1 MSRKTFKRI
10 LSIGVCTLVLSMSL
24 YYTEKAHA
32 IAGPSDRQ
40 YVENP
45 NPHIIVNVT
54 GTDQNGNSILPHY
67 IEVNVKMGQTL
78 SKEEILDYIA
88 RNLNSSVGGESKN
101 VQYSN
106 IEFNESAYL
115 KRQLDDGK
123 TEEIAIDNDG
133 VTVPKDGPNKFWIDV
148 PVTCTVTP
156 IVTETHEVRWGTPVA
171 ISHRIYFVEES
182 SGKVLDE
189 YTNLHTADSELN
201 GYRVGDYITDYALS
215 KSAYEAFLNSRLDK
229 EGYKLQHRISTNVR
243 QNLQIN
249 KLIFNYD
256 FNEENIYYQI
266 GNIRPLL
273 SRSSAEVES
282 DIITERYYVS
292 KNAKSLAR
300 TESTISIKM
309 VDAKTEQPLF
319 NHTLTGYQ
327 LVTVSHVYN
336 RLFEENLIPTTKS
349 GERYFIQNMK
359 KTAEQEYTVY
369 LSETPY
375 SKENAPVISYD
386 ARPVDWDYHSGASG
400 SLENQPNIY
409 TEEDSTEFLGNK
421 PQAACYPNKQ
431 FACENTD
438 SKYNY
443 SYLEK

>member
-40 YVENP
+40 YVEKP

-106 IEFNESAYL
+106 IEFKESAYL
-115 KRQLDDGK
+115 KRQLDDRK
-123 TEEIAIDNDG
+123 IEEIAIDNDG

-148 PVTCTVTP
+148 PVTCTVNSITP
-156 IVTETHEVRWGTPVA
+156 KLHKVEWGTP
-171 ISHRIYFVEES
+171 ISVLHYVQFVDKTT
-182 SGKVLDE
+182 GKTLEDFKTIDFAE
-189 YTNLHTADSELN
+189 IDLGIRHTGDS
-201 GYRVGDYITDYALS
+201 ITDKELYN
-215 KSAYEAFLNSRLDK
+215 SAYSAFLRSKLTK
-229 EGYKLQHRISTNVR
+229 QGYQFQYRISTDVQ
-243 QNLQIN
+243 QNLQVTK
-249 KLIFNYD
+249 KLYNYD
-256 FNEENIYYQI
+256 VNEELINYQI
-266 GNIRPLL
+266 ENNRPTLNL
-273 SRSSAEVES
+273 SNEAET
-282 DIITERYYVS
+282 DIFFERYYVS
-292 KNAKSLAR
+292 RDGDSLAR

-309 VDAKTEQPLF
+309 VDSKTEQALF
-319 NHTLTGYQ
+319 NRTLTGYQ
-327 LVTVSHVYN
+327 LATVSNVYN

-349 GERYFIQNMK
+349 GEKYFIQNMK

-438 SKYNY
+438 STYNY

>member
-78 SKEEILDYIA
+78 SKKEILDYIA

-106 IEFNESAYL
+106 IEFKESAYL

-148 PVTCTVTP
+148 PVTCTVNSITP
-156 IVTETHEVRWGTPVA
+156 KLHKVEWGTP
-171 ISHRIYFVEES
+171 ISVLHYVQFVDKTT
-182 SGKVLDE
+182 GKTLEDFKTIDFAE
-189 YTNLHTADSELN
+189 IDLGIRHTGDS
-201 GYRVGDYITDYALS
+201 ITDKELYN
-215 KSAYEAFLNSRLDK
+215 SAYGAFLRSKLTK
-229 EGYKLQHRISTNVR
+229 QGYQFQYRISTDVQ
-243 QNLQIN
+243 QNLQVTK
-249 KLIFNYD
+249 KLYNYD
-256 FNEENIYYQI
+256 VNEELINYQI
-266 GNIRPLL
+266 ENNRPTLNL
-273 SRSSAEVES
+273 SNEAET
-282 DIITERYYVS
+282 DIFFERYYVS
-292 KNAKSLAR
+292 RDGDSLAR

-309 VDAKTEQPLF
+309 VDAKTEQALF

-327 LVTVSHVYN
+327 LATVSNVYN

-349 GERYFIQNMK
+349 GEKYFIQNMK

-369 LSETPY
+369 LSEIPY

>member
-78 SKEEILDYIA
+78 SKKEILDYIA

-106 IEFNESAYL
+106 IEFKESAYL
-115 KRQLDDGK
+115 NRQLDDGK

-133 VTVPKDGPNKFWIDV
+133 VIIPKDGPNKFWIDV
-148 PVTCTVTP
+148 PVTCTVNSITP
-156 IVTETHEVRWGTPVA
+156 KLHKVEWGTP
-171 ISHRIYFVEES
+171 ISVLHYIQFVDKTT
-182 SGKVLDE
+182 GKTLEDFKTIDFAE
-189 YTNLHTADSELN
+189 IDLGIRHTGDS
-201 GYRVGDYITDYALS
+201 ITDKELYN
-215 KSAYEAFLNSRLDK
+215 SAYSAFLRSKLTK
-229 EGYKLQHRISTNVR
+229 QGYQFQYRISTDVQ
-243 QNLQIN
+243 QNLQVTK
-249 KLIFNYD
+249 KLYNYD
-256 FNEENIYYQI
+256 VNEELINYQI
-266 GNIRPLL
+266 ENNRPTLNL
-273 SRSSAEVES
+273 SNEAET
-282 DIITERYYVS
+282 DIFFERYYVS
-292 KNAKSLAR
+292 RDGDSLAR

-327 LVTVSHVYN
+327 LSTVSNIYN

-349 GERYFIQNMK
+349 GEKYFIQNMK

-375 SKENAPVISYD
+375 SEENAPVISYD

>member
-1 MSRKTFKRI
+1 
-10 LSIGVCTLVLSMSL
+10 MSL

-40 YVENP
+40 YVEKP

-106 IEFNESAYL
+106 IEFKESAYL
-115 KRQLDDGK
+115 KRQLDDRK
-123 TEEIAIDNDG
+123 IEEIAIDNDG

-148 PVTCTVTP
+148 PVTCTVNSITP
-156 IVTETHEVRWGTPVA
+156 KLHKVEWGTP
-171 ISHRIYFVEES
+171 ISVLHYVQFVNKTT
-182 SGKVLDE
+182 GKTLEDFKTIDFAE
-189 YTNLHTADSELN
+189 IDLGIRHTGDS
-201 GYRVGDYITDYALS
+201 ITDKELYN
-215 KSAYEAFLNSRLDK
+215 SAYSAFLRSKLTK
-229 EGYKLQHRISTNVR
+229 QGYQFQYRISTDVQ
-243 QNLQIN
+243 QNLQVTK
-249 KLIFNYD
+249 KLYNYD
-256 FNEENIYYQI
+256 VNEELINYQI
-266 GNIRPLL
+266 ENNRPTLNL
-273 SRSSAEVES
+273 SNEAET
-282 DIITERYYVS
+282 DIFFERYYVS
-292 KNAKSLAR
+292 RDGDSLAR

-309 VDAKTEQPLF
+309 VDSKTEQALF

-327 LVTVSHVYN
+327 LATVSNVYN

-349 GERYFIQNMK
+349 GEKYFIQNMK

-438 SKYNY
+438 STYNY

>member
-1 MSRKTFKRI
+1 
-10 LSIGVCTLVLSMSL
+10 MSL

-78 SKEEILDYIA
+78 SKKEILDYIA

-106 IEFNESAYL
+106 IEFKESAYL

-133 VTVPKDGPNKFWIDV
+133 VIIPKDGPNKFWIDV
-148 PVTCTVTP
+148 PVTCTINSITP
-156 IVTETHEVRWGTPVA
+156 KLHKVEWGTP
-171 ISHRIYFVEES
+171 ISVLHYIQFVDKTT
-182 SGKVLDE
+182 GKTLEDFKTIDFAE
-189 YTNLHTADSELN
+189 IDLGIRHTGDS
-201 GYRVGDYITDYALS
+201 ITDKELYN
-215 KSAYEAFLNSRLDK
+215 SAYSAFLRSKLTK
-229 EGYKLQHRISTNVR
+229 QGYQFQYRISTDVQ
-243 QNLQIN
+243 QNLQVTK
-249 KLIFNYD
+249 KLYNYD
-256 FNEENIYYQI
+256 VNEELINYQI
-266 GNIRPLL
+266 ENNRPTLNL
-273 SRSSAEVES
+273 SNEAET
-282 DIITERYYVS
+282 DIFFERYYVS
-292 KNAKSLAR
+292 RDGDSLAR

-327 LVTVSHVYN
+327 LSTVSNIYN

-349 GERYFIQNMK
+349 GEKYFIQNMK

-375 SKENAPVISYD
+375 SEENAPVISYD

>member
-1 MSRKTFKRI
+1 MSRKTFKCI

-40 YVENP
+40 YVEKP

-106 IEFNESAYL
+106 IEFKESAYL
-115 KRQLDDGK
+115 KRQLDDRK
-123 TEEIAIDNDG
+123 IEEIAIDNDG

-148 PVTCTVTP
+148 PVTCTVNSITP
-156 IVTETHEVRWGTPVA
+156 KLHKVEWGTP
-171 ISHRIYFVEES
+171 ISVLHYVQFVDKTT
-182 SGKVLDE
+182 GKTLEDFKTIDFAE
-189 YTNLHTADSELN
+189 IDLGIRHTGDS
-201 GYRVGDYITDYALS
+201 ITDKELYN
-215 KSAYEAFLNSRLDK
+215 SAYSAFLRSKLTK
-229 EGYKLQHRISTNVR
+229 QGYQFQYRISTDVQ
-243 QNLQIN
+243 QNLQVTK
-249 KLIFNYD
+249 KLYNYD
-256 FNEENIYYQI
+256 VNEELINYQI
-266 GNIRPLL
+266 ENNRPTLNL
-273 SRSSAEVES
+273 SNEAET
-282 DIITERYYVS
+282 DIFFERYYVS
-292 KNAKSLAR
+292 RDGDSLAR

-309 VDAKTEQPLF
+309 VDSKTEQALF

-327 LVTVSHVYN
+327 LATVSNVYN

-349 GERYFIQNMK
+349 GEKYFIQNMK

-438 SKYNY
+438 STYNY

>member
-78 SKEEILDYIA
+78 SKKEILDYIA

-106 IEFNESAYL
+106 IEFKESAYL
-115 KRQLDDGK
+115 KRQLDDRK
-123 TEEIAIDNDG
+123 IEEIAIDNDG

-148 PVTCTVTP
+148 PVTCTVNSITP
-156 IVTETHEVRWGTPVA
+156 KLHKVEWGTP
-171 ISHRIYFVEES
+171 ISVLHYVQFVDKTT
-182 SGKVLDE
+182 GKTLEDFKTIDFAE
-189 YTNLHTADSELN
+189 IDLGIRHTGDS
-201 GYRVGDYITDYALS
+201 ITDKELYN
-215 KSAYEAFLNSRLDK
+215 SAYSAFLRSKLTK
-229 EGYKLQHRISTNVR
+229 QGYQFQYRISTDVQ
-243 QNLQIN
+243 QNLQVTK
-249 KLIFNYD
+249 KLYNYD
-256 FNEENIYYQI
+256 VNEELINYQI
-266 GNIRPLL
+266 ENNRPTLNL
-273 SRSSAEVES
+273 SNEAET
-282 DIITERYYVS
+282 DIFFERYYVS
-292 KNAKSLAR
+292 RDGDSLAR

-327 LVTVSHVYN
+327 LSTVSNVYN

-349 GERYFIQNMK
+349 GEKYFIQNMK

-369 LSETPY
+369 LAETPY
-375 SKENAPVISYD
+375 SEENAPVISYD

>member
-78 SKEEILDYIA
+78 SKKEILDYIA

-106 IEFNESAYL
+106 IEFKESAYL

-148 PVTCTVTP
+148 PVTCTVNSITP
-156 IVTETHEVRWGTPVA
+156 KLHKVEWGTP
-171 ISHRIYFVEES
+171 ISVLHYVQFVDKTT
-182 SGKVLDE
+182 GKTLEDFKTIDFAE
-189 YTNLHTADSELN
+189 IDLGIRHTGDS
-201 GYRVGDYITDYALS
+201 ITDKELYN
-215 KSAYEAFLNSRLDK
+215 SAYSAFLRSKLTK
-229 EGYKLQHRISTNVR
+229 QGYQFQYRISTDVQ
-243 QNLQIN
+243 QNLQVTK
-249 KLIFNYD
+249 KLYNYD
-256 FNEENIYYQI
+256 VNEELINYQI
-266 GNIRPLL
+266 ENNRPTLNL
-273 SRSSAEVES
+273 SNEAET
-282 DIITERYYVS
+282 DIFFERYYVS
-292 KNAKSLAR
+292 RDGDSLAR

-327 LVTVSHVYN
+327 LSTVSNVYN

-349 GERYFIQNMK
+349 GEKYFIQNMK

-375 SKENAPVISYD
+375 SEENAPVISYD
-386 ARPVDWDYHSGASG
+386 ARPVDWDYHSGASE

>member
-32 IAGPSDRQ
+32 ITGPSDRQ

-106 IEFNESAYL
+106 IEFKESAYL

-148 PVTCTVTP
+148 PVTCTVNSITP
-156 IVTETHEVRWGTPVA
+156 KLHKVEWGTP
-171 ISHRIYFVEES
+171 ISVLHYVQFVDKTT
-182 SGKVLDE
+182 GKTLEDFKTIDFAE
-189 YTNLHTADSELN
+189 IDLGIRHTGDS
-201 GYRVGDYITDYALS
+201 ITDKELYN
-215 KSAYEAFLNSRLDK
+215 SAYSAFLRSKLTK
-229 EGYKLQHRISTNVR
+229 QGYQFQYRISTDVQ
-243 QNLQIN
+243 QNLQVTK
-249 KLIFNYD
+249 KLYNYD
-256 FNEENIYYQI
+256 VNEELINYQI
-266 GNIRPLL
+266 ENNRPTLNL
-273 SRSSAEVES
+273 ANKAET
-282 DIITERYYVS
+282 DIFFERYYVS
-292 KNAKSLAR
+292 RDGDSLAR

-309 VDAKTEQPLF
+309 VDAKTEKALF
-319 NHTLTGYQ
+319 NHTLTGYRHWQ
-327 LVTVSHVYN
+327 LFPMS
-336 RLFEENLIPTTKS
+336 I
-349 GERYFIQNMK
+349 
-359 KTAEQEYTVY
+359 
-369 LSETPY
+369 
-375 SKENAPVISYD
+375 
-386 ARPVDWDYHSGASG
+386 
-400 SLENQPNIY
+400 
-409 TEEDSTEFLGNK
+409 
-421 PQAACYPNKQ
+421 
-431 FACENTD
+431 TD
-438 SKYNY
+438 SLKKILSQLQNQ
-443 SYLEK
+443 EKDILFKI

>member
-1 MSRKTFKRI
+1 
-10 LSIGVCTLVLSMSL
+10 MSL

-40 YVENP
+40 YVEKP

-106 IEFNESAYL
+106 IEFKESAYL
-115 KRQLDDGK
+115 KRQLDDRK
-123 TEEIAIDNDG
+123 IEEIAIDNDG

-148 PVTCTVTP
+148 PVTCTVNSITP
-156 IVTETHEVRWGTPVA
+156 KLHKVEWGTP
-171 ISHRIYFVEES
+171 ISVLHYVQFVDKTT
-182 SGKVLDE
+182 GKTLEDFKTIDFAE
-189 YTNLHTADSELN
+189 IDLGIQHTGDS
-201 GYRVGDYITDYALS
+201 ITDKELYN
-215 KSAYEAFLNSRLDK
+215 SAYSAFLRSKLTK
-229 EGYKLQHRISTNVR
+229 QGYQFQYRISTDVQ
-243 QNLQIN
+243 QNLQVTK
-249 KLIFNYD
+249 KLYNYD
-256 FNEENIYYQI
+256 VNEELINYQI
-266 GNIRPLL
+266 ENNRPTLNL
-273 SRSSAEVES
+273 SNEAET
-282 DIITERYYVS
+282 DIFFERYYVS
-292 KNAKSLAR
+292 RDGDSLAR

-309 VDAKTEQPLF
+309 VDSKTEQALF

-327 LVTVSHVYN
+327 LATVSNVYN

-349 GERYFIQNMK
+349 GEKYFIQNMK

-438 SKYNY
+438 STYNY

>member
-40 YVENP
+40 YVEKP

-106 IEFNESAYL
+106 IDFKESAYL
-115 KRQLDDGK
+115 KRQLDDRK
-123 TEEIAIDNDG
+123 IEEIAIDNDG

-148 PVTCTVTP
+148 PVTCTVNSITP
-156 IVTETHEVRWGTPVA
+156 KLHKVEWGTP
-171 ISHRIYFVEES
+171 ISVLHYVQFVDKTT
-182 SGKVLDE
+182 GKTLEDFKTIDFAE
-189 YTNLHTADSELN
+189 IDLGIRHTGDS
-201 GYRVGDYITDYALS
+201 ITDKELYN
-215 KSAYEAFLNSRLDK
+215 SAYSAFLRSKLTK
-229 EGYKLQHRISTNVR
+229 QGYQFQYRISTDVQ
-243 QNLQIN
+243 QNLQVTK
-249 KLIFNYD
+249 KLYNYD
-256 FNEENIYYQI
+256 VNEELINYQI
-266 GNIRPLL
+266 ENNRPTLNL
-273 SRSSAEVES
+273 SNEAET
-282 DIITERYYVS
+282 DIFFERYYVS
-292 KNAKSLAR
+292 RDGDSLAR

-309 VDAKTEQPLF
+309 VDSKTEQALF

-327 LVTVSHVYN
+327 LATVSNVYN

-349 GERYFIQNMK
+349 GEKYFIQNMK

-438 SKYNY
+438 STYNY

>member
-40 YVENP
+40 YVEKP

-106 IEFNESAYL
+106 IEFKESAYL
-115 KRQLDDGK
+115 KRQLDDRK
-123 TEEIAIDNDG
+123 IEEIAIDNDG

-148 PVTCTVTP
+148 PVTCTVNSITP
-156 IVTETHEVRWGTPVA
+156 KLHKVEWGTP
-171 ISHRIYFVEES
+171 ISVLHYVQFVDKTT
-182 SGKVLDE
+182 GKTLEDFKTIDFAE
-189 YTNLHTADSELN
+189 IDLGIRHTGDS
-201 GYRVGDYITDYALS
+201 ITDKELYN
-215 KSAYEAFLNSRLDK
+215 SAYSAFLRSKLTK
-229 EGYKLQHRISTNVR
+229 QGYQFQYRISTDVQ
-243 QNLQIN
+243 QNLQVTK
-249 KLIFNYD
+249 KLYNYD
-256 FNEENIYYQI
+256 VNEELINYQI
-266 GNIRPLL
+266 ENNRPTLNL
-273 SRSSAEVES
+273 SNEAET
-282 DIITERYYVS
+282 DIFFERYYVS
-292 KNAKSLAR
+292 RDGDSLAR

-309 VDAKTEQPLF
+309 VDSKTEQALF

-327 LVTVSHVYN
+327 LATVSNVYN

-349 GERYFIQNMK
+349 GEKYFIQNMK

-438 SKYNY
+438 STYNY

>member
-78 SKEEILDYIA
+78 SKKEILDYIA

-106 IEFNESAYL
+106 IEFKESAYL

-148 PVTCTVTP
+148 PVTCTVNSITP
-156 IVTETHEVRWGTPVA
+156 KLHKVEWGTP
-171 ISHRIYFVEES
+171 ISVLHYVQFVDKTT
-182 SGKVLDE
+182 GKTLEDFKTIDFAE
-189 YTNLHTADSELN
+189 IDLGIRHTGDS
-201 GYRVGDYITDYALS
+201 ITDKELYN
-215 KSAYEAFLNSRLDK
+215 SAYSAFLRSKLTK
-229 EGYKLQHRISTNVR
+229 QGYQFQYRISTDVQ
-243 QNLQIN
+243 QNLQVTK
-249 KLIFNYD
+249 KLYNYD
-256 FNEENIYYQI
+256 VNEELINYQI
-266 GNIRPLL
+266 ENNRPTLNL
-273 SRSSAEVES
+273 SNEAET
-282 DIITERYYVS
+282 DIFFERYYVS
-292 KNAKSLAR
+292 RDGDSLAR

-327 LVTVSHVYN
+327 LSTVSNVYN

-349 GERYFIQNMK
+349 GEKYFIQNMK

-375 SKENAPVISYD
+375 SEENAPVISYD
-386 ARPVDWDYHSGASG
+386 ARPVDWDYHSGASV

>member
-78 SKEEILDYIA
+78 SKKEILDYIA

-106 IEFNESAYL
+106 IEFKESAYL

-133 VTVPKDGPNKFWIDV
+133 VTVLKDGPNKFWIDV
-148 PVTCTVTP
+148 PVTCTVNSITP
-156 IVTETHEVRWGTPVA
+156 KLHKVEWGTP
-171 ISHRIYFVEES
+171 ISVLHYVQFVDKTT
-182 SGKVLDE
+182 GKTLEDFKTIDFAE
-189 YTNLHTADSELN
+189 IDLGIRHTGDS
-201 GYRVGDYITDYALS
+201 ITDKELYN
-215 KSAYEAFLNSRLDK
+215 SAYSAFLRSKLTK
-229 EGYKLQHRISTNVR
+229 QGYQFQYRISTDVQ
-243 QNLQIN
+243 QNLQVTK
-249 KLIFNYD
+249 KLYNYD
-256 FNEENIYYQI
+256 VNEELINYQI
-266 GNIRPLL
+266 ENNRPTLNL
-273 SRSSAEVES
+273 SNEAET
-282 DIITERYYVS
+282 DIFFERYYVS
-292 KNAKSLAR
+292 RDGDSLAR

-309 VDAKTEQPLF
+309 VDAKTEQALF

-327 LVTVSHVYN
+327 LATVSNVYN

-349 GERYFIQNMK
+349 GEKYFIQNMK

-369 LSETPY
+369 LSEIPY

>member
-40 YVENP
+40 YVEKP

-106 IEFNESAYL
+106 IEFKESAYL
-115 KRQLDDGK
+115 KRQLDDRK
-123 TEEIAIDNDG
+123 IEEIAIDNDG

-148 PVTCTVTP
+148 PVTCTVNSITP
-156 IVTETHEVRWGTPVA
+156 KLHKVEWGTP
-171 ISHRIYFVEES
+171 ISVLHYVQFVDKTT
-182 SGKVLDE
+182 GKTLKDFKTIDFAE
-189 YTNLHTADSELN
+189 IDLGIRHTGDS
-201 GYRVGDYITDYALS
+201 ITDKELYN
-215 KSAYEAFLNSRLDK
+215 SAYSAFLRSKLTK
-229 EGYKLQHRISTNVR
+229 QGYQFQYRISTDVQ
-243 QNLQIN
+243 QNLQVTK
-249 KLIFNYD
+249 KLYNYD
-256 FNEENIYYQI
+256 VNEELINYQI
-266 GNIRPLL
+266 ENNRPTLNL
-273 SRSSAEVES
+273 SNEAET
-282 DIITERYYVS
+282 DIFFERYYVS
-292 KNAKSLAR
+292 RDGDSLAR

-309 VDAKTEQPLF
+309 VDSKTEQALF

-327 LVTVSHVYN
+327 LATVSNVYN

-349 GERYFIQNMK
+349 GEKYFIQNMK

-438 SKYNY
+438 STYNY

>member
-78 SKEEILDYIA
+78 SKKEILDYIA

-106 IEFNESAYL
+106 IEFKESAYL

-148 PVTCTVTP
+148 PVTCTVNSITP
-156 IVTETHEVRWGTPVA
+156 KLHKVEWGTP
-171 ISHRIYFVEES
+171 ISVLHYVQFVDKTT
-182 SGKVLDE
+182 GKTLEDFKTIDFAE
-189 YTNLHTADSELN
+189 IDLGIRHTGDS
-201 GYRVGDYITDYALS
+201 ITDKELYN
-215 KSAYEAFLNSRLDK
+215 SAYSAFLRSKLTK
-229 EGYKLQHRISTNVR
+229 QGYQFQYRISTDVQ
-243 QNLQIN
+243 QNLQVTK
-249 KLIFNYD
+249 KLYNYD
-256 FNEENIYYQI
+256 VNEELINYQI
-266 GNIRPLL
+266 ENNRPTLNL
-273 SRSSAEVES
+273 SNEAET
-282 DIITERYYVS
+282 DIFFERYYVS
-292 KNAKSLAR
+292 RDGDSLAR

-327 LVTVSHVYN
+327 LSTVSNVYN

-349 GERYFIQNMK
+349 GEKYFIQNMK

-375 SKENAPVISYD
+375 SEENAPVISCD

>member
-1 MSRKTFKRI
+1 MSP
-10 LSIGVCTLVLSMSL
+10 

-40 YVENP
+40 YVEKP

-106 IEFNESAYL
+106 IEFKESAYL
-115 KRQLDDGK
+115 KRQLDDRK
-123 TEEIAIDNDG
+123 IEEIAIDNDG

-148 PVTCTVTP
+148 PVTCTVNSITP
-156 IVTETHEVRWGTPVA
+156 KLHKVEWGTP
-171 ISHRIYFVEES
+171 ISVLHYVQFVDKTT
-182 SGKVLDE
+182 GKTLEDFKTIDFAE
-189 YTNLHTADSELN
+189 IDLGIRHTGDS
-201 GYRVGDYITDYALS
+201 ITDKELYN
-215 KSAYEAFLNSRLDK
+215 SAYSAFLRSKLTK
-229 EGYKLQHRISTNVR
+229 QGYQFQYRISTDVQ
-243 QNLQIN
+243 QNLQVTK
-249 KLIFNYD
+249 KLYNYD
-256 FNEENIYYQI
+256 VNEELINYQI
-266 GNIRPLL
+266 ENNRPTLNL
-273 SRSSAEVES
+273 SNEAET
-282 DIITERYYVS
+282 DIFFERYYVS
-292 KNAKSLAR
+292 RDGDSLAR

-309 VDAKTEQPLF
+309 VDSKTEQALF

-327 LVTVSHVYN
+327 LATVSNVYN

-349 GERYFIQNMK
+349 GEKYFIQNMK

-438 SKYNY
+438 STYNY

>member
-78 SKEEILDYIA
+78 SKKEILDYIA

-106 IEFNESAYL
+106 IEFKESAYL

-148 PVTCTVTP
+148 PVTCTVNSITP
-156 IVTETHEVRWGTPVA
+156 KLHKVEWGTP
-171 ISHRIYFVEES
+171 ISVLHYVQFVDKTT
-182 SGKVLDE
+182 GKTLEDFKTIDFAE
-189 YTNLHTADSELN
+189 IDLGIRHTGDS
-201 GYRVGDYITDYALS
+201 ITDKELYN
-215 KSAYEAFLNSRLDK
+215 SAYSAFLRSKLTK
-229 EGYKLQHRISTNVR
+229 QGYQFQYRISTDVQ
-243 QNLQIN
+243 QNLQVTK
-249 KLIFNYD
+249 KLYNYD
-256 FNEENIYYQI
+256 VNEELINYQI
-266 GNIRPLL
+266 ENNRPTLNL
-273 SRSSAEVES
+273 SNEAET
-282 DIITERYYVS
+282 DIFFERYYVS
-292 KNAKSLAR
+292 RDGDSLAR

-309 VDAKTEQPLF
+309 VDAKTKQPLF

-327 LVTVSHVYN
+327 LATVSNVYN

-349 GERYFIQNMK
+349 GEKYFIQNMK

-369 LSETPY
+369 LSEIPY

>member
-1 MSRKTFKRI
+1 
-10 LSIGVCTLVLSMSL
+10 MSL

-78 SKEEILDYIA
+78 SKKEILDYIA

-106 IEFNESAYL
+106 IEFKESAYL

-133 VTVPKDGPNKFWIDV
+133 VTVPKDGPNKFLIDV
-148 PVTCTVTP
+148 PVTCTVNSITP
-156 IVTETHEVRWGTPVA
+156 KLHKVEWGTP
-171 ISHRIYFVEES
+171 ISVLHYVQFVDKTT
-182 SGKVLDE
+182 GKTLEDFKTIDFAE
-189 YTNLHTADSELN
+189 IDLGIRHTGDS
-201 GYRVGDYITDYALS
+201 ITDKELYN
-215 KSAYEAFLNSRLDK
+215 SAYSAFLRSKLTK
-229 EGYKLQHRISTNVR
+229 QGYQFQYRISTDVQ
-243 QNLQIN
+243 QNLQVTK
-249 KLIFNYD
+249 KLYNYD
-256 FNEENIYYQI
+256 VNEELINYQI
-266 GNIRPLL
+266 ENNRPTLNL
-273 SRSSAEVES
+273 SNEAET
-282 DIITERYYVS
+282 DIFFERYYVS
-292 KNAKSLAR
+292 RDGDSLAR

-327 LVTVSHVYN
+327 LSTVSNVYN

-349 GERYFIQNMK
+349 GEKYFIQNMK

-375 SKENAPVISYD
+375 SEENAPVISYD

>member
-1 MSRKTFKRI
+1 
-10 LSIGVCTLVLSMSL
+10 MSL

-78 SKEEILDYIA
+78 SKKEILDYIA

-106 IEFNESAYL
+106 IEFKESAYL

-133 VTVPKDGPNKFWIDV
+133 VIIPKDGPNKFWIDV
-148 PVTCTVTP
+148 PVTCTVNSITP
-156 IVTETHEVRWGTPVA
+156 KLHKVEWGTP
-171 ISHRIYFVEES
+171 ISVLHYIQFVDKTT
-182 SGKVLDE
+182 GKTLEDFKTIDFAE
-189 YTNLHTADSELN
+189 IDLGIRHTGDS
-201 GYRVGDYITDYALS
+201 ITDKELYN
-215 KSAYEAFLNSRLDK
+215 SAYSAFLRSKLTK
-229 EGYKLQHRISTNVR
+229 QGYQFQYRISTDVQ
-243 QNLQIN
+243 QNLQVTK
-249 KLIFNYD
+249 KLYNYD
-256 FNEENIYYQI
+256 VNEELINYQI
-266 GNIRPLL
+266 ENNRPTLNL
-273 SRSSAEVES
+273 SNEAET
-282 DIITERYYVS
+282 DIFFERYYVS
-292 KNAKSLAR
+292 RDGDSLAR

-327 LVTVSHVYN
+327 LSTVSNIYN

-349 GERYFIQNMK
+349 GEKYFIQNMK

-375 SKENAPVISYD
+375 SEENAPVISYD
-386 ARPVDWDYHSGASG
+386 TRPVDWDYHSGASG

>member
-78 SKEEILDYIA
+78 SKKEILDYIA

-106 IEFNESAYL
+106 IEFKESAYL

-148 PVTCTVTP
+148 PVTCTVNSITP
-156 IVTETHEVRWGTPVA
+156 KLHKVEWGTP
-171 ISHRIYFVEES
+171 ISVLHYVQFVDKTT
-182 SGKVLDE
+182 GKTLEDFKTIDFAE
-189 YTNLHTADSELN
+189 IDLGIRHTGDS
-201 GYRVGDYITDYALS
+201 ITDKELYN
-215 KSAYEAFLNSRLDK
+215 SAYSAFLRSKLTK
-229 EGYKLQHRISTNVR
+229 QGYQFQYRISTDVQ
-243 QNLQIN
+243 QNLQVTK
-249 KLIFNYD
+249 KLYNYD
-256 FNEENIYYQI
+256 VNEESINYQI
-266 GNIRPLL
+266 ENNRPTLNL
-273 SRSSAEVES
+273 SNEAET
-282 DIITERYYVS
+282 DIFFERYYVS
-292 KNAKSLAR
+292 RDGDSLAR

-327 LVTVSHVYN
+327 LSTVSNVYN

-349 GERYFIQNMK
+349 GEKYFIQNMK

-375 SKENAPVISYD
+375 SEENAPVISYD

>member
-1 MSRKTFKRI
+1 
-10 LSIGVCTLVLSMSL
+10 MSL

-40 YVENP
+40 YVEKP

-106 IEFNESAYL
+106 IEFKESAYL
-115 KRQLDDGK
+115 KRQLDDRK
-123 TEEIAIDNDG
+123 IEEIAIDNDG

-148 PVTCTVTP
+148 PVTCTVNSITP
-156 IVTETHEVRWGTPVA
+156 KLHKVEWGTP
-171 ISHRIYFVEES
+171 ISVLHYVQFVDKTT
-182 SGKVLDE
+182 GKTLEDFKTIDFAE
-189 YTNLHTADSELN
+189 IDLGIRHTGDS
-201 GYRVGDYITDYALS
+201 ITDKELYN
-215 KSAYEAFLNSRLDK
+215 SAYSAFLRSKLTK
-229 EGYKLQHRISTNVR
+229 QGYQFQYRISTDVQ
-243 QNLQIN
+243 QNLQVTK
-249 KLIFNYD
+249 KLYNYD
-256 FNEENIYYQI
+256 VNEELINYQI
-266 GNIRPLL
+266 ENNRPTLNL
-273 SRSSAEVES
+273 SNDAET
-282 DIITERYYVS
+282 DIFFERYYVS
-292 KNAKSLAR
+292 RDGDSLAR

-309 VDAKTEQPLF
+309 VDSKTEQALF

-327 LVTVSHVYN
+327 LATVSNVYN

-349 GERYFIQNMK
+349 GEKYFIQNMK

-438 SKYNY
+438 STYNY

>member
-1 MSRKTFKRI
+1 
-10 LSIGVCTLVLSMSL
+10 MSL

-78 SKEEILDYIA
+78 SKKEILDYIA

-106 IEFNESAYL
+106 IEFKESAYL

-148 PVTCTVTP
+148 PVTCTVNSITP
-156 IVTETHEVRWGTPVA
+156 KLHKVEWGTP
-171 ISHRIYFVEES
+171 ISVLHYVQFVDKTT
-182 SGKVLDE
+182 GKTLEDFKTIDFAE
-189 YTNLHTADSELN
+189 IDLGIRHTGDS
-201 GYRVGDYITDYALS
+201 ITDKELYN
-215 KSAYEAFLNSRLDK
+215 SAYSAFLRSKLTK
-229 EGYKLQHRISTNVR
+229 QGYQFQYRISTDVQ
-243 QNLQIN
+243 QNLQVTK
-249 KLIFNYD
+249 KLYNYD
-256 FNEENIYYQI
+256 VNEELINYQI
-266 GNIRPLL
+266 ENNRPTLNL
-273 SRSSAEVES
+273 SNEAET
-282 DIITERYYVS
+282 DIFFERYYVS
-292 KNAKSLAR
+292 RDGDSLAR

-327 LVTVSHVYN
+327 LSTVSNVYN

-349 GERYFIQNMK
+349 GEKNFIQNMK

-375 SKENAPVISYD
+375 SEENAPVISYD

>member
-40 YVENP
+40 YVEKP

-106 IEFNESAYL
+106 IEFKESAYL
-115 KRQLDDGK
+115 KRQLDDRK
-123 TEEIAIDNDG
+123 IEEIAIDNDG

-148 PVTCTVTP
+148 PVTCTVNSITP
-156 IVTETHEVRWGTPVA
+156 KLHKVEWGTP
-171 ISHRIYFVEES
+171 ISVLHYVQFIDKTT
-182 SGKVLDE
+182 GKTLEDFKTIDFAE
-189 YTNLHTADSELN
+189 IDLGIRHTGDS
-201 GYRVGDYITDYALS
+201 ITDKELYN
-215 KSAYEAFLNSRLDK
+215 SAYSAFLRSKLTK
-229 EGYKLQHRISTNVR
+229 QGYQFQYRISTDVQ
-243 QNLQIN
+243 QNLQVTK
-249 KLIFNYD
+249 KLYNYD
-256 FNEENIYYQI
+256 VNEELINYQI
-266 GNIRPLL
+266 ENNRPTLNL
-273 SRSSAEVES
+273 SNEAET
-282 DIITERYYVS
+282 DIFFERYYVS
-292 KNAKSLAR
+292 RDGDSLAR

-309 VDAKTEQPLF
+309 VDSKTEQALF

-327 LVTVSHVYN
+327 LATVSNVYN

-349 GERYFIQNMK
+349 GEKYFIQNMK

-438 SKYNY
+438 STYNY

>member
-78 SKEEILDYIA
+78 SKKEILDYIA

-106 IEFNESAYL
+106 IEFKESAYL

-133 VTVPKDGPNKFWIDV
+133 VTVPKDSPNKFWIDV
-148 PVTCTVTP
+148 PVTCTVNSITP
-156 IVTETHEVRWGTPVA
+156 KLHKVEWGTP
-171 ISHRIYFVEES
+171 ISVLHYVQFVDKTT
-182 SGKVLDE
+182 GKTLEDFKTIDFAE
-189 YTNLHTADSELN
+189 IDLGIRHTGDS
-201 GYRVGDYITDYALS
+201 ITDKELYN
-215 KSAYEAFLNSRLDK
+215 SAYSAFLRSKLTK
-229 EGYKLQHRISTNVR
+229 QGYQFQYRISTDVQ
-243 QNLQIN
+243 QNLQVTK
-249 KLIFNYD
+249 KLYNYD
-256 FNEENIYYQI
+256 VNEELINYQI
-266 GNIRPLL
+266 ENNRPTLNL
-273 SRSSAEVES
+273 SNEAET
-282 DIITERYYVS
+282 DIFFERYYVS
-292 KNAKSLAR
+292 RDGDSLAR

-309 VDAKTEQPLF
+309 VDAKTEQALF

-327 LVTVSHVYN
+327 LATVSNVYN

-349 GERYFIQNMK
+349 GEKYFIQNMK

-369 LSETPY
+369 LSEIPY

>member
-78 SKEEILDYIA
+78 SKKEILDYIA

-106 IEFNESAYL
+106 IEFKESAYL

-148 PVTCTVTP
+148 PVTCTVNSITP
-156 IVTETHEVRWGTPVA
+156 KLHKVEWGTP
-171 ISHRIYFVEES
+171 ISVLHYVQFVDKTT
-182 SGKVLDE
+182 GKTLEDFKTIDFAE
-189 YTNLHTADSELN
+189 IDLGIRHTGDS
-201 GYRVGDYITDYALS
+201 ITDKELYN
-215 KSAYEAFLNSRLDK
+215 SAYSAFLRSKLTK
-229 EGYKLQHRISTNVR
+229 QGYQFQYRISTDVQ
-243 QNLQIN
+243 QNLQVTK
-249 KLIFNYD
+249 KLYNYD
-256 FNEENIYYQI
+256 VNEELINYQI
-266 GNIRPLL
+266 KNNRPTLNL
-273 SRSSAEVES
+273 SNEAET
-282 DIITERYYVS
+282 DIFFERYYVS
-292 KNAKSLAR
+292 RDGDSLAR

-327 LVTVSHVYN
+327 LSTVSNVYN

-349 GERYFIQNMK
+349 GEKYFIQNMK

-375 SKENAPVISYD
+375 SEENAPVISYD

>member
-78 SKEEILDYIA
+78 SKKEILDYIA

-106 IEFNESAYL
+106 IEFKESAYL

-148 PVTCTVTP
+148 PVTCTVNSITP
-156 IVTETHEVRWGTPVA
+156 KLHKVEWGTP
-171 ISHRIYFVEES
+171 ISVLHYVQFVDKTT
-182 SGKVLDE
+182 GKTLEDFKTIDFAE
-189 YTNLHTADSELN
+189 IDLGIRHTGDS
-201 GYRVGDYITDYALS
+201 ITDKELYN
-215 KSAYEAFLNSRLDK
+215 SAYSAFLRSKLTK
-229 EGYKLQHRISTNVR
+229 QGYQFQYRISTDVQ
-243 QNLQIN
+243 QNLQVTK
-249 KLIFNYD
+249 KLYNYD
-256 FNEENIYYQI
+256 VNEELINYQI
-266 GNIRPLL
+266 ENNRPTLNL
-273 SRSSAEVES
+273 SNEAET
-282 DIITERYYVS
+282 DIFFERYYVS
-292 KNAKSLAR
+292 RDGDSLAR

-309 VDAKTEQPLF
+309 VDAKTEQALF

-327 LVTVSHVYN
+327 LATVSNVYN

-349 GERYFIQNMK
+349 GEKYFIQNMK

-369 LSETPY
+369 LSEIPY

-409 TEEDSTEFLGNK
+409 TEEDST
-421 PQAACYPNKQ
+421 
-431 FACENTD
+431 
-438 SKYNY
+438 
-443 SYLEK
+443 

>member
-40 YVENP
+40 YVEKP

-106 IEFNESAYL
+106 IEFKENAYL
-115 KRQLDDGK
+115 KRQLDDRK
-123 TEEIAIDNDG
+123 IEEIAIDNDG

-148 PVTCTVTP
+148 PVTCTVNSITP
-156 IVTETHEVRWGTPVA
+156 KLHKVEWGTP
-171 ISHRIYFVEES
+171 ISVLHYVQFVDKTT
-182 SGKVLDE
+182 GKTLEDFKTIDFAE
-189 YTNLHTADSELN
+189 IDLGIRHTGDS
-201 GYRVGDYITDYALS
+201 ITDKELYN
-215 KSAYEAFLNSRLDK
+215 SAYSAFLRSKLTK
-229 EGYKLQHRISTNVR
+229 QGYQFQYRISTDVQ
-243 QNLQIN
+243 QNLQVTK
-249 KLIFNYD
+249 KLYNYD
-256 FNEENIYYQI
+256 VNEELINYQI
-266 GNIRPLL
+266 ENNRPTLNL
-273 SRSSAEVES
+273 SNEAET
-282 DIITERYYVS
+282 DIFFERYYVS
-292 KNAKSLAR
+292 RDGDSLAR

-309 VDAKTEQPLF
+309 VDSKTEQALF

-327 LVTVSHVYN
+327 LATVSNVYN

-349 GERYFIQNMK
+349 GEKYFIQNMK

-438 SKYNY
+438 STYNY

>member
-1 MSRKTFKRI
+1 
-10 LSIGVCTLVLSMSL
+10 MSL

-78 SKEEILDYIA
+78 SKKEILDYIA

-106 IEFNESAYL
+106 IEFKESAYL

-133 VTVPKDGPNKFWIDV
+133 VTIPKDGPNKFWIDV
-148 PVTCTVTP
+148 PVTCTVNSITP
-156 IVTETHEVRWGTPVA
+156 KLHKVEWGTP
-171 ISHRIYFVEES
+171 ISVLHYIQFVDKTT
-182 SGKVLDE
+182 GKTLEDFKTIDFAE
-189 YTNLHTADSELN
+189 IDLGIRHTGDS
-201 GYRVGDYITDYALS
+201 ITDKELYN
-215 KSAYEAFLNSRLDK
+215 SAYSAFLRSKLTK
-229 EGYKLQHRISTNVR
+229 QGYQFQYRISTDVQ
-243 QNLQIN
+243 QNLQVTK
-249 KLIFNYD
+249 KLYNYD
-256 FNEENIYYQI
+256 VNEELINYQI
-266 GNIRPLL
+266 ENNRPTLNL
-273 SRSSAEVES
+273 SNEAET
-282 DIITERYYVS
+282 DIFFERYYVS
-292 KNAKSLAR
+292 RDGDSLAR

-327 LVTVSHVYN
+327 LSTVSNVYN

-349 GERYFIQNMK
+349 GEKYFIQNMK

-375 SKENAPVISYD
+375 SEENAPVISYD

-438 SKYNY
+438 SKCNY

>member
-78 SKEEILDYIA
+78 SKKEILDYIA
-88 RNLNSSVGGESKN
+88 RNLNSSVGEESKN

-106 IEFNESAYL
+106 IEFKESAYL

-148 PVTCTVTP
+148 PVTCTVNSITP
-156 IVTETHEVRWGTPVA
+156 KLHKVEWGTP
-171 ISHRIYFVEES
+171 ISVLHYVQFVDKTT
-182 SGKVLDE
+182 GKTLEDFKTIDFAE
-189 YTNLHTADSELN
+189 IDLGIRHTGDS
-201 GYRVGDYITDYALS
+201 ITDKELYN
-215 KSAYEAFLNSRLDK
+215 SAYSAFLRSKLTK
-229 EGYKLQHRISTNVR
+229 QGYQFQYRISTDVQ
-243 QNLQIN
+243 QNLQVTK
-249 KLIFNYD
+249 KLYNYD
-256 FNEENIYYQI
+256 VNEELINYQI
-266 GNIRPLL
+266 ENNRPTLNL
-273 SRSSAEVES
+273 SNEAET
-282 DIITERYYVS
+282 DIFFERYYVS
-292 KNAKSLAR
+292 RDGDSLAR

-327 LVTVSHVYN
+327 LSTVSNVYN

-349 GERYFIQNMK
+349 GEKYFIQNMK

-375 SKENAPVISYD
+375 SEENAPVISYD

>member
-78 SKEEILDYIA
+78 SKKEILDYIA

-106 IEFNESAYL
+106 IEFKESAYL

-133 VTVPKDGPNKFWIDV
+133 VIIPKDGPNKFWIDV
-148 PVTCTVTP
+148 PVTCTVNSITP
-156 IVTETHEVRWGTPVA
+156 KLHKVEWGTP
-171 ISHRIYFVEES
+171 ISVLHYIQFVDKTT
-182 SGKVLDE
+182 GKTLEDFKTIDFAE
-189 YTNLHTADSELN
+189 IDLGIRHTGDS
-201 GYRVGDYITDYALS
+201 ITDKELYN
-215 KSAYEAFLNSRLDK
+215 SAYSAFLRSKLTK
-229 EGYKLQHRISTNVR
+229 QGYQFQYRISTDVQ
-243 QNLQIN
+243 QNLQVTK
-249 KLIFNYD
+249 KLYNYD
-256 FNEENIYYQI
+256 VNEELINYQI
-266 GNIRPLL
+266 ENNRPTLNL
-273 SRSSAEVES
+273 SNEAET
-282 DIITERYYVS
+282 DIFFERYYVS
-292 KNAKSLAR
+292 RDGDSLAR

-327 LVTVSHVYN
+327 LSTVSNIYN

-349 GERYFIQNMK
+349 EEKYFIQNMK

-375 SKENAPVISYD
+375 SEENAPVISYD

>member
-1 MSRKTFKRI
+1 MSRKTFKHI

-78 SKEEILDYIA
+78 SKKEILDYIA

-106 IEFNESAYL
+106 IEFKESAYL

-148 PVTCTVTP
+148 PVTCTVNSITP
-156 IVTETHEVRWGTPVA
+156 KLHKVEWGTP
-171 ISHRIYFVEES
+171 ISVLHYIQFVDKTT
-182 SGKVLDE
+182 GKTLEDFKTIDFAE
-189 YTNLHTADSELN
+189 IDLGIRHTGDS
-201 GYRVGDYITDYALS
+201 ITDKELYN
-215 KSAYEAFLNSRLDK
+215 SAYSAFLRSKLTK
-229 EGYKLQHRISTNVR
+229 QGYQFQYRISTDVQ
-243 QNLQIN
+243 QNLQVTK
-249 KLIFNYD
+249 KLYNYD
-256 FNEENIYYQI
+256 VNEELINYQI
-266 GNIRPLL
+266 ENNRPTLNL
-273 SRSSAEVES
+273 SNEAET
-282 DIITERYYVS
+282 DIFFERYYVS
-292 KNAKSLAR
+292 RDGDSLAR

-327 LVTVSHVYN
+327 LATVSHVYN

-349 GERYFIQNMK
+349 GEKYFIQNMK

>member
-1 MSRKTFKRI
+1 
-10 LSIGVCTLVLSMSL
+10 MSL

-78 SKEEILDYIA
+78 SKKEILDYIA

-106 IEFNESAYL
+106 IEFKESAYL

-133 VTVPKDGPNKFWIDV
+133 VIIPKDGPNKFWIDV
-148 PVTCTVTP
+148 PVTCTVNSITP
-156 IVTETHEVRWGTPVA
+156 KLHKVEWGTP
-171 ISHRIYFVEES
+171 ISVLHYIQFVDKTT
-182 SGKVLDE
+182 GKTLEDFKTIDFAE
-189 YTNLHTADSELN
+189 IDPGIRHTGDS
-201 GYRVGDYITDYALS
+201 ITDKELYN
-215 KSAYEAFLNSRLDK
+215 SAYSAFLRSKLTK
-229 EGYKLQHRISTNVR
+229 QGYQFQYRISTDVQ
-243 QNLQIN
+243 QNLQVTK
-249 KLIFNYD
+249 KLYNYD
-256 FNEENIYYQI
+256 VNEELINYQI
-266 GNIRPLL
+266 ENNRPTLNL
-273 SRSSAEVES
+273 SNEAET
-282 DIITERYYVS
+282 DIFFERYYVS
-292 KNAKSLAR
+292 RDGDSLAR

-327 LVTVSHVYN
+327 LSTVSNIYN

-349 GERYFIQNMK
+349 GEKYFIQNMK

-375 SKENAPVISYD
+375 SEENAPVISYD

>member
-10 LSIGVCTLVLSMSL
+10 LSIGVCTFVLSMSL

-78 SKEEILDYIA
+78 SKKEILDYIA

-106 IEFNESAYL
+106 IEFKESAYL

-133 VTVPKDGPNKFWIDV
+133 VIIPKDGPNKFWIDV
-148 PVTCTVTP
+148 PVTCTVNSITP
-156 IVTETHEVRWGTPVA
+156 KLHKVEWGTP
-171 ISHRIYFVEES
+171 ISVLHYIQFVDKTT
-182 SGKVLDE
+182 GKTLEDFKTIDFAE
-189 YTNLHTADSELN
+189 IDLGIRHTGDS
-201 GYRVGDYITDYALS
+201 ITDKELYN
-215 KSAYEAFLNSRLDK
+215 SAYSAFLRSKLTK
-229 EGYKLQHRISTNVR
+229 QGYQFQYRISTDVQ
-243 QNLQIN
+243 QNLQVTK
-249 KLIFNYD
+249 KLYNYD
-256 FNEENIYYQI
+256 VNEELINYQI
-266 GNIRPLL
+266 ENNRPTLNL
-273 SRSSAEVES
+273 SNEAET
-282 DIITERYYVS
+282 DIFFERYYVS
-292 KNAKSLAR
+292 RDGDSLAR

-327 LVTVSHVYN
+327 LSTVSNIYN

-349 GERYFIQNMK
+349 GEKYFIQNMK

-375 SKENAPVISYD
+375 SEENAPVISYD

>member
-1 MSRKTFKRI
+1 
-10 LSIGVCTLVLSMSL
+10 MSL

-40 YVENP
+40 YVEKP

-106 IEFNESAYL
+106 IEFKESAYL
-115 KRQLDDGK
+115 KRQLDDRK
-123 TEEIAIDNDG
+123 IEEIAIDNDG

-148 PVTCTVTP
+148 PVTCTVNSITP
-156 IVTETHEVRWGTPVA
+156 KLHKVEWGTP
-171 ISHRIYFVEES
+171 ISVLHYVQFIDKTT
-182 SGKVLDE
+182 GKTLEDFKTIDFAE
-189 YTNLHTADSELN
+189 IDLGIRHTGDS
-201 GYRVGDYITDYALS
+201 ITDKELYN
-215 KSAYEAFLNSRLDK
+215 SAYSAFLRSKLTK
-229 EGYKLQHRISTNVR
+229 QGYQFQYRISTDVQ
-243 QNLQIN
+243 QNLQVTK
-249 KLIFNYD
+249 KLYNYD
-256 FNEENIYYQI
+256 VNEELINYQI
-266 GNIRPLL
+266 ENNRPTLNL
-273 SRSSAEVES
+273 SNEAET
-282 DIITERYYVS
+282 DIFFERYYVS
-292 KNAKSLAR
+292 RDGDSLAR

-309 VDAKTEQPLF
+309 VDSKTEQALF

-327 LVTVSHVYN
+327 LATVSNVYN

-349 GERYFIQNMK
+349 GEKYFIQNMK

-438 SKYNY
+438 STYNY

>member
-40 YVENP
+40 YVEKP

-106 IEFNESAYL
+106 IEFKESAYL
-115 KRQLDDGK
+115 KRQLDDRK
-123 TEEIAIDNDG
+123 IEEIAIDNDG

-148 PVTCTVTP
+148 PVTCTVNSITP
-156 IVTETHEVRWGTPVA
+156 KLHKVEWGTP
-171 ISHRIYFVEES
+171 ISVLHYVQFVDKTT
-182 SGKVLDE
+182 GKTLEDFKTIDFAE
-189 YTNLHTADSELN
+189 IDLGIRHTGDS
-201 GYRVGDYITDYALS
+201 ITDKELYN
-215 KSAYEAFLNSRLDK
+215 SAYSAFLRSKLTK
-229 EGYKLQHRISTNVR
+229 QGYQFQYRISTDVQ
-243 QNLQIN
+243 QNLQVTK
-249 KLIFNYD
+249 KLYNYD
-256 FNEENIYYQI
+256 VNEELINYQI
-266 GNIRPLL
+266 ENNRPTLNL
-273 SRSSAEVES
+273 SNEAET
-282 DIITERYYVS
+282 DIFFERYYVS
-292 KNAKSLAR
+292 RDGDSLAR

-309 VDAKTEQPLF
+309 VDSKTEQALF

-327 LVTVSHVYN
+327 LATVSNVYN

-349 GERYFIQNMK
+349 GEKYFI
-359 KTAEQEYTVY
+359 
-369 LSETPY
+369 
-375 SKENAPVISYD
+375 
-386 ARPVDWDYHSGASG
+386 
-400 SLENQPNIY
+400 
-409 TEEDSTEFLGNK
+409 
-421 PQAACYPNKQ
+421 
-431 FACENTD
+431 
-438 SKYNY
+438 
-443 SYLEK
+443 

>member
-1 MSRKTFKRI
+1 
-10 LSIGVCTLVLSMSL
+10 MSL

-78 SKEEILDYIA
+78 SKKEILDYIA

-106 IEFNESAYL
+106 IEFKESAYL

-133 VTVPKDGPNKFWIDV
+133 VIIPKDGPNKFWIDV
-148 PVTCTVTP
+148 PVTCTVNSITP
-156 IVTETHEVRWGTPVA
+156 KLHKVEWGTP
-171 ISHRIYFVEES
+171 ISVLHYIQFVDKTT
-182 SGKVLDE
+182 GKTLEDFKTIDFAE
-189 YTNLHTADSELN
+189 IDLGIRHTGDS
-201 GYRVGDYITDYALS
+201 ITDKELYN
-215 KSAYEAFLNSRLDK
+215 SAYSAFLRSKLTK
-229 EGYKLQHRISTNVR
+229 QGYQFQYRISTDVQ
-243 QNLQIN
+243 QNLQVTK
-249 KLIFNYD
+249 KLYNYD
-256 FNEENIYYQI
+256 VNEELINYQI
-266 GNIRPLL
+266 ENNRPTLNL
-273 SRSSAEVES
+273 SNEAET
-282 DIITERYYVS
+282 DIFFERYYVS
-292 KNAKSLAR
+292 RDGDSLAR

-319 NHTLTGYQ
+319 NHTLMGYQ
-327 LVTVSHVYN
+327 LSTVSNIYN

-349 GERYFIQNMK
+349 GEKYFIQNMK

-375 SKENAPVISYD
+375 SEENAPVISYD

>member
-24 YYTEKAHA
+24 YYTEKAYA

-40 YVENP
+40 YVEKP

-106 IEFNESAYL
+106 IEFKESAYL
-115 KRQLDDGK
+115 KRQLDDRK
-123 TEEIAIDNDG
+123 IEEIAIDNDG

-148 PVTCTVTP
+148 PVTCTVNSITP
-156 IVTETHEVRWGTPVA
+156 KLHKVEWGTP
-171 ISHRIYFVEES
+171 ISVLHYVQFVDKTT
-182 SGKVLDE
+182 GKTLEDFKTIDFAE
-189 YTNLHTADSELN
+189 IDLGIRHTGDS
-201 GYRVGDYITDYALS
+201 ITDKELYN
-215 KSAYEAFLNSRLDK
+215 SAYSAFLRSKLTK
-229 EGYKLQHRISTNVR
+229 QGYQFQYRISTDVQ
-243 QNLQIN
+243 QNLQVTK
-249 KLIFNYD
+249 KLYNYD
-256 FNEENIYYQI
+256 VNEELINYQI
-266 GNIRPLL
+266 ENNRPTLNL
-273 SRSSAEVES
+273 SNEAET
-282 DIITERYYVS
+282 DIFFERYYVS
-292 KNAKSLAR
+292 RDGDSLAR

-309 VDAKTEQPLF
+309 VDSKTEQALF

-327 LVTVSHVYN
+327 LATVSNVYN

-349 GERYFIQNMK
+349 GEKYFIQNMK

-438 SKYNY
+438 STYNY

>member
-1 MSRKTFKRI
+1 
-10 LSIGVCTLVLSMSL
+10 MSL

-40 YVENP
+40 YVEKP

-106 IEFNESAYL
+106 IEFKESAYL
-115 KRQLDDGK
+115 KRQLDDRK
-123 TEEIAIDNDG
+123 IEEIAIDNDG

-148 PVTCTVTP
+148 PVTCTVNSITP
-156 IVTETHEVRWGTPVA
+156 KLHKVEWGTP
-171 ISHRIYFVEES
+171 ISVLHYVQFVDKTT
-182 SGKVLDE
+182 GKTLEDFKTIDFAE
-189 YTNLHTADSELN
+189 IDLGIRHTGDS
-201 GYRVGDYITDYALS
+201 ITDKELYN
-215 KSAYEAFLNSRLDK
+215 SAYSAFLRSKLTK
-229 EGYKLQHRISTNVR
+229 QGYQFQYRISTDVQ
-243 QNLQIN
+243 QNLQVTK
-249 KLIFNYD
+249 KLYNYD
-256 FNEENIYYQI
+256 VNEELINYQI
-266 GNIRPLL
+266 ENNRPTLNL
-273 SRSSAEVES
+273 SNEAET
-282 DIITERYYVS
+282 DIFFERYYVS
-292 KNAKSLAR
+292 RDGDSLAR

-309 VDAKTEQPLF
+309 VDSKTEQALF
-319 NHTLTGYQ
+319 NYTLTGYQ
-327 LVTVSHVYN
+327 LATVSNVYN

-349 GERYFIQNMK
+349 GEKYFIQNMK

-438 SKYNY
+438 STYNY

>member
-78 SKEEILDYIA
+78 SKKEILDYIA

-106 IEFNESAYL
+106 IEFKESAYL

-133 VTVPKDGPNKFWIDV
+133 VIIPKDGPNKFWIDV
-148 PVTCTVTP
+148 PVTCTVNSITP
-156 IVTETHEVRWGTPVA
+156 KLHKVEWGTP
-171 ISHRIYFVEES
+171 ISVLHYIQFVDKTT
-182 SGKVLDE
+182 GKTLEDFKTIDFAE
-189 YTNLHTADSELN
+189 IDLGIRHTGDS
-201 GYRVGDYITDYALS
+201 ITDKELYN
-215 KSAYEAFLNSRLDK
+215 SAYSAFLRSKLTK
-229 EGYKLQHRISTNVR
+229 QGYQFQYRISTDV
-243 QNLQIN
+243 QQSLQVTK
-249 KLIFNYD
+249 KLYNYD
-256 FNEENIYYQI
+256 VNEELINYQI
-266 GNIRPLL
+266 ENNRPTLNL
-273 SRSSAEVES
+273 SNEAET
-282 DIITERYYVS
+282 DIFFERYYVS
-292 KNAKSLAR
+292 RDGDSLAR

-327 LVTVSHVYN
+327 LSTVSNIYN

-349 GERYFIQNMK
+349 GEKYFIQNMK

-375 SKENAPVISYD
+375 SEENAPVISYD